1 MPFEN
6 WDEVRTAYQVARAGT
21 VSGAALALGVH
32 HATVIRH
39 VDALEA
45 RLGVKLFQRH
55 ARGYTAT
62 EAGEDLMKVAA
73 ATDDQLTQLSGR
85 IKGRSNAVTGELV
98 ITTLSGFSAILT
110 PVLAR
115 FQAANPDLKIRYSAA
130 DRLFRLEYGEAHVAI
145 RAGQEPQ
152 EPDNIVQHLAT
163 ISPRLCAS
171 RGYAD
176 KYGLPK
182 GADEYAAHRF
192 VGGEAERIR
201 PPHQKWMR
209 DNIPAENII
218 FRASERLA
226 QEAAVRADVGI
237 GFVTNTV
244 PADQLDLEV
253 VLENCDAWH
262 SHLWLVTHVDQ
273 HRSAKVQAILKAL
286 KSEARLWQTA

>member
-21 VSGAALALGVH
+21 VSGAAQVLGVH

-55 ARGYTAT
+55 ARGYTVT

-73 ATDDQLTQLSGR
+73 ATDDQLAQLAGR
-85 IKGRSNAVTGELV
+85 IKGRSSAVTGELV

-115 FQAANPDLKIRYSAA
+115 FQAANPDLKIRYNAA
-130 DRLFRLEYGEAHVAI
+130 NRLFRLEYGEAHLAI
-145 RAGQEPQ
+145 RAGQKPQ

-182 GADEYAAHRF
+182 SADEYGAHRF
-192 VGGEAERIR
+192 VGGEAERTR
-201 PPHQKWMR
+201 PPHEKWMR
-209 DNIPAENII
+209 DNIPVENIV
-218 FRASERLA
+218 FRATERLA

-244 PADQLDLEV
+244 PADRLGLEV
-253 VLENCDAWH
+253 VLENCEAWQ
-262 SHLWLVTHVDQ
+262 SHLWLVTHVDL

-286 KSEARLWQTA
+286 KSEAQRWQGA

>member
-1 MPFEN
+1 
-6 WDEVRTAYQVARAGT
+6 VRTAYQVARAGT
-21 VSGAALALGVH
+21 VSGAAQVLGVH

-55 ARGYTAT
+55 ARGYTVT

-73 ATDDQLTQLSGR
+73 ATDDQLAQLAGR
-85 IKGRSNAVTGELV
+85 IKGRSSAVTGELV

-115 FQAANPDLKIRYSAA
+115 FQAANPDLKIRYNAA
-130 DRLFRLEYGEAHVAI
+130 NRLFRLEYGEAHLAI
-145 RAGQEPQ
+145 RAGQKPQ

-171 RGYAD
+171 RGYAE

-182 GADEYAAHRF
+182 SADDYAKHRF
-192 VGGEAERIR
+192 VGGEAERTR
-201 PPHQKWMR
+201 PPHEKWMR
-209 DNIPAENII
+209 DNIPAENIV
-218 FRASERLA
+218 FRATERLA

-237 GFVTNTV
+237 GFVTSTV
-244 PADQLDLEV
+244 PADRLGLEV
-253 VLENCDAWH
+253 VLENCEAWQ
-262 SHLWLVTHVDQ
+262 SHLWLVTHVDL

-286 KSEARLWQTA
+286 KSEAQRWQSV